1 MVLSPA
7 AGYLL
12 WSVEPVEAEP
22 DVLGIGGADF
32 EDACH
37 AGNLKVPVKWM
48 EGLGQRL
55 GARDDGV
62 LVYGVF
68 FSSY

>member
-12 WSVEPVEAEP
+12 GSVEPVEAEP

-37 AGNLKVPVKWM
+37 AGNLKVSVKGM

-55 GARDDGV
+55 GA
-62 LVYGVF
+62 
-68 FSSY
+68 